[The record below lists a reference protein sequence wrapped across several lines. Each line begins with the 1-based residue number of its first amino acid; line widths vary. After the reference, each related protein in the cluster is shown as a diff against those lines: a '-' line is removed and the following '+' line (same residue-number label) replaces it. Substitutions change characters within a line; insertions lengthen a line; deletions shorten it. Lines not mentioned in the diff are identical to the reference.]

1 VTSPMIAADPEPL
14 PRPGRPAGHIPTAH
28 NVDHYAF
35 TVPDL
40 RLAIEF
46 FVEVLGA
53 EVAYRLGPIAAP
65 DADPGWMSRQLG
77 VHLDARTVIAMLRL
91 GPVSNVELFEYEAP
105 GQRRGSPR
113 NCDPGGHHLGFAV
126 TDLEAAMR
134 HLGTRPGVR
143 ILGPPRTAAAG
154 EPGAGERSVYFRS
167 PWGMYFSLQEVPP
180 RMPYERHTPARRF
193 APSAAWSNAVQ
204 PGGDPVADRGT
215 GSTGIPTAT
224 NVDHA
229 AYTVPDLD
237 HAAEFFGAVL
247 GAQPLY
253 RDTWTRLPADLMA
266 ERFDVRAAG
275 SVRRA
280 MLRLGPTANIELSQF
295 DVPGAAV
302 ERPRNSD
309 VGGHHMAFWVD
320 DLDAAVEY
328 LAGQDGVTVLGS
340 PVTVERGPL
349 GGGRWV
355 YFTTP
360 FGMTMEVLT
369 FPDGRLPYEKET
381 TVRRRAHEPGPWPGF
396 DSVPNQLN

>member
-1 VTSPMIAADPEPL
+1 MTAANPKPT
-14 PRPGRPAGHIPTAH
+14 PPAGRRPGHIPTAH

-35 TVPDL
+35 TVPYL
-40 RLAIEF
+40 HLAIEF

-65 DADPGWMSRQLG
+65 EADPGWMSRQLG
-77 VHLDARTVIAMLRL
+77 VHPDARTIIAMLRL
-91 GPVSNVELFEYEAP
+91 GPVSNVELFEYQAP

-126 TDLEAAMR
+126 TDLEAAVR
-134 HLGTRPGVR
+134 YLGTRPGVR
-143 ILGPPRTAAAG
+143 ILGPPRAAVG

-167 PWGMYFSLQEVPP
+167 PWGMYFSLQEIPL
-180 RMPYERHTPARRF
+180 RMPYEQHTPARRF
-193 APSAAWSNAVQ
+193 GPVAAWSNAVQ
-204 PGGDPVADRGT
+204 PGGDPVTDRGT
-215 GSTGIPTAT
+215 GFTGIPTAT

-237 HAAEFFGAVL
+237 HATEFFGAVL

-253 RDTWTRLPADLMA
+253 RDAWTRQPADLMA

-275 SVRRA
+275 GVRRA

-295 DVPGAAV
+295 DVPGAAI

-320 DLDAAVEY
+320 DLDAAAEY
-328 LAGQDGVTVLGS
+328 LAGQDGVAVLGS

-369 FPDGRLPYEKET
+369 FPDGRLPYERET
-381 TVRRRAHEPGPWPGF
+381 TVRRRAHEPAPWPG
-396 DSVPNQLN
+396 